1 MVLPK
6 RNKRSKYYQRV
17 EIFSNAKNLRLIKK
31 RIDFVLNKYNYVE
44 SNLESTVEEQ
54 TTHEIAEETVNL
66 DEFELPECP
75 ICYNVLEQDT
85 NYCVTECNHTFC
97 FNCIARSIRRDNK
110 CPLCR
115 ATLDKSDENTNSQNQ
130 ETQLSSSE
138 LATLLQNATVHGL
151 ERERRVLHDDFID
164 ELETEDHLF
173 QY

>member
-1 MVLPK
+1 MTLPK

-17 EIFSNAKNLRLIKK
+17 EIFSNSKNLRLIKK

-44 SNLESTVEEQ
+44 NSVEEQ
-54 TTHEIAEETVNL
+54 ATCEIAEETVNL
-66 DEFELPECP
+66 DDFELPECP

-85 NYCVTECNHTFC
+85 NYCITDCNHTFC

-115 ATLDKSDENTNSQNQ
+115 ATLDKTDENNNSHNQ

-138 LATLLQNATVHGL
+138 LATLLQNATVYGL
-151 ERERRVLHDDFID
+151 ERERAILHDDLLD
-164 ELETEDHLF
+164 DQETEDHLF